1 MDFKSIK
8 SAQWSYRKGIAQL
21 INNQSVLLSMTVGG
35 RESEVLLGGRR
46 LQIKKIGF
54 WRPKLTITEMG
65 SVLLTQITTGIFG
78 YSREVEIG
86 GRLYTGKASA
96 MMHYNVTYH
105 NAHGNEVLSY
115 HMNAWK
121 WRPTPQFIIN
131 ESAAPDEDVLLL
143 LIVGYRTI
151 RKLKQESDA
160 TAGFVVVT
168 G

>member
-1 MDFKSIK
+1 MDIKSLK

-35 RESEVLLGGRR
+35 RESEVVMGGRR
-46 LQIKKIGF
+46 LKIKKIGF
-54 WRPKLTITEMG
+54 WRPKLVITEMG
-65 SVLLTQITTGIFG
+65 SILLTQTTTGTFG
-78 YSREVEIG
+78 YSREVRIG

-96 MMHYNVTYH
+96 MMHFKVIYR
-105 NAHGNEVLSY
+105 NAQGNEVLSY

-121 WRPTPQFIIN
+121 WTPTPEFIVN
-131 ESAAPDEDVLLL
+131 ESAAPAEDILLL
-143 LIVGYRTI
+143 LIVGYRTL

-160 TAGFVVVT
+160 SVGAVVVT